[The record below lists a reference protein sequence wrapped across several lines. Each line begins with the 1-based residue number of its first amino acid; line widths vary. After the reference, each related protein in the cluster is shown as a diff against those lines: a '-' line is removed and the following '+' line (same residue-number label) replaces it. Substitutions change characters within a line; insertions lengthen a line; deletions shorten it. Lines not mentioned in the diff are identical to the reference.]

1 MSKSIGLVMDMT
13 TARLTARLAAPAGSV
28 GSEARPCYG
37 QGADRV
43 ADSRTGAVGFRP
55 VVILAV
61 AGALIAGGVLCLW
74 PVDRSALSWMLGR
87 CRVKWS
93 NFIGEPAAHTACC
106 LTPRLS
112 DVLRTS
118 RPPVTEVIERPSPS
132 GHRGHRA
139 LLPLRRSQ
147 RSLDAPP
154 LRSQRSPDASP
165 LRSQRSPNA
174 NPAQVTEVTGRP
186 PPVTG
191 HQAPLP
197 LRSQRSP
204 GAPPPQGV
212 TEVTGRPPPVTG
224 HQAPLPLRSQRSPG
238 APPPQGVTE
247 VTGRPP
253 PVTGHQAPLPLRS
266 QRSLVISLSPPS
278 T

>member
-1 MSKSIGLVMDMT
+1 M
-13 TARLTARLAAPAGSV
+13 
-28 GSEARPCYG
+28 
-37 QGADRV
+37 
-43 ADSRTGAVGFRP
+43 GFRP

-106 LTPRLS
+106 LTLRLS

-139 LLPLRRSQ
+139 
-147 RSLDAPP
+147 
-154 LRSQRSPDASP
+154 
-165 LRSQRSPNA
+165 
-174 NPAQVTEVTGRP
+174 
-186 PPVTG
+186 
-191 HQAPLP
+191 PLP

-204 GAPPPQGV
+204 GAPHPQV
-212 TEVTGRPPPVTG
+212 TEVTGRPSPP
-224 HQAPLPLRSQRSPG
+224 
-238 APPPQGVTE
+238 VTE
-247 VTGRPP
+247 VTSYISLTPNDEFTEHPSLATGVPLPAVVWRH
-253 PVTGHQAPLPLRS
+253 PVKAASFPGSIDIDGGPGSRAGDRFIPHGHQ
-266 QRSLVISLSPPS
+266 
-278 T
+278 